1 MNGRTHYAVLGVRP
15 DASTDE
21 VRDAFRRLARQHH
34 PDRSAAER
42 TGADRMAEINEAYR
56 VLCDPARR
64 AVYDASLRSGPVTST
79 EPTTTAAPD
88 PDVAATMSAETYERA
103 RIPWRMLMLA
113 GTIAIVGIV
122 VLAQFTEPGEPAT
135 PDGILRNGD
144 CVEIELD
151 NDAREVA
158 CTGDLSVDRVVRAF
172 IPFDDTCPG
181 LLRPH
186 RDRLGMGVACV
197 EFPAPS

>member
-1 MNGRTHYAVLGVRP
+1 MEEEGIEFVYNTQQVSVDSSGNQLRLNCVR
-15 DASTDE
+15 
-21 VRDAFRRLARQHH
+21 
-34 PDRSAAER
+34 
-42 TGADRMAEINEAYR
+42 
-56 VLCDPARR
+56 
-64 AVYDASLRSGPVTST
+64 
-79 EPTTTAAPD
+79 
-88 PDVAATMSAETYERA
+88 
-103 RIPWRMLMLA
+103 
-113 GTIAIVGIV
+113 
-122 VLAQFTEPGEPAT
+122 TEPGEPAP

-158 CTGDLSVDRVVRAF
+158 CTGDLSVDRGVRAV

>member
-1 MNGRTHYAVLGVRP
+1 MNVRTHYAVLGVRP
-15 DASTDE
+15 EASTDE

-42 TGADRMAEINEAYR
+42 AGADRMAEINEAYR

-64 AVYDASLRSGPVTST
+64 AVYDASLRSGPDVRA
-79 EPTTTAAPD
+79 EETTTSPPD
-88 PDVAATMSAETYERA
+88 PRNAPTVPGETYERA
-103 RIPWRMLMLA
+103 RIPWRMLLVT
-113 GTIAIVGIV
+113 GTIAVAGIV

-158 CTGDLSVDRVVRAF
+158 CTGDPTIDRVVRAF

-197 EFPAPS
+197 EFPAPR